1 MTAILAAM
9 LTAGCGTAGNIVSV
23 ETSTTENSITKT
35 NNTEESITGASNTE
49 ENTTVESSTQEAQDA
64 YLAFIEDLED
74 GEATVTEGE
83 IYGEAGTPVTIQKG
97 AEANGFR
104 LYDFILE
111 ALKSDNLSGSA
122 SLSFPSLS
130 HTLINSYGQI

>member
-49 ENTTVESSTQEAQDA
+49 ESITGASNTEENTTVESSTQEAQDA
-64 YLAFIEDLED
+64 YLAFPFTRRIPWKIRWK
-74 GEATVTEGE
+74 ATMR
-83 IYGEAGTPVTIQKG
+83 ITP
-97 AEANGFR
+97 
-104 LYDFILE
+104 
-111 ALKSDNLSGSA
+111 
-122 SLSFPSLS
+122 
-130 HTLINSYGQI
+130 

>member
-64 YLAFIEDLED
+64 YLAFPFTRRIPWKIRWK
-74 GEATVTEGE
+74 ATMR
-83 IYGEAGTPVTIQKG
+83 ITP
-97 AEANGFR
+97 
-104 LYDFILE
+104 
-111 ALKSDNLSGSA
+111 
-122 SLSFPSLS
+122 
-130 HTLINSYGQI
+130 